1 MTRRYST
8 RFQPVTTPVLE
19 DLSAHVLDIAQNSIA
34 AEAGKIEVTI
44 RKPRAGGG
52 LMEFEIKD
60 DGKGMDEAR
69 LSQVLSP
76 FCTSRTTR
84 RVGMGLP
91 FLKQS
96 SELCGGKFEISSA
109 PEKGTQVRASFAPD
123 NIDTPP
129 LGDLAGAF
137 LTLLIDAP
145 KVRWIFKYES
155 EENSFE
161 LDSQELAEAID
172 GLESL
177 TIPEVAMG
185 LKTMMED
192 GIVQIDEQNKG
203 VE

>member
-1 MTRRYST
+1 
-8 RFQPVTTPVLE
+8 VLE
-19 DLSAHVLDIAQNSIA
+19 DLSAHVLDIAQNSVA
-34 AEAGKIEVTI
+34 AAAGRIEVTI
-44 RKPRAGGG
+44 RNPGADG
-52 LMEFEIKD
+52 LFVEFEILD
-60 DGKGMDEAR
+60 DGIGMDEAR

-96 SELCGGKFEISSA
+96 SELCGGKFEISSS
-109 PEKGTQVRASFAPD
+109 PGKGTRVSASFALD

-129 LGDLAGAF
+129 IGDLAGVF

-145 KVRWIFKYES
+145 KVSWIFKYDLG
-155 EENSFE
+155 ENSFE
-161 LDSQELAEAID
+161 LDSEDVAEAID

-177 TIPEVAMG
+177 SIPEVALS

-192 GIVQIDEQNKG
+192 GIAQVGEQIKE
-203 VE
+203 

>member
-1 MTRRYST
+1 M
-8 RFQPVTTPVLE
+8 LE

-34 AEAGKIEVTI
+34 AGAGKIEVMV
-44 RKPRAGGG
+44 RKSTAGSF
-52 LMEFEIKD
+52 MEFEISD
-60 DGKGMDEAR
+60 DGKGMDATR

-96 SELCGGKFEISSA
+96 AELCGGKFEISSA
-109 PEKGTQVRASFAPD
+109 LGKGTRVFASFALD

-129 LGDLAGAF
+129 MGDLPGAF

-145 KVRWIFKYES
+145 KVYWIFKYGS
-155 EENSFE
+155 GDDSFE
-161 LDSQELAEAID
+161 LDSEDLAEAID

-177 TIPEVAMG
+177 SIPEVAMS
-185 LKTMMED
+185 LKAMIKD
-192 GIVQIDEQNKG
+192 SIVQADVHDEKNK
-203 VE
+203 